1 MTISGRVYDVGDV
14 IQVTCDAGYVMNP
27 EQNVGLTCDEDGTWL
42 RTATCV
48 RSCKYSDEKLVL
60 TPPIVDLS
68 TARNPVVLLMIYA
81 SPA

>member
-1 MTISGRVYDVGDV
+1 MSISGRVYDVGDV
-14 IQVTCDAGYVMNP
+14 IQVTCNAGYVMYP

-42 RTATCV
+42 RTAT
-48 RSCKYSDEKLVL
+48 CKYSDEKLVL

-68 TARNPVVLLMIYA
+68 TARNPVVLFMIYA